1 LEEAVN
7 KALFAIVVL
16 MPVLS
21 WAKPKPADYAIT
33 VHVQSSHV
41 VSWCNDILGHANCDT
56 KQHLSVII
64 DGKKYELD
72 SYGDYDSML
81 RTGDYKAKLLPDEQR
96 VGDIPL
102 GTYEYRRKYEFL
114 FPDGKTRKYSVVGE
128 SE

>member
-1 LEEAVN
+1 M
-7 KALFAIVVL
+7 KRALFVFLLL

-21 WAKPKPADYAIT
+21 WAKPKPTDYAIT

-41 VSWCNDILGHANCDT
+41 VSMCNDILGHPNCEK
-56 KQHLSVII
+56 KQHLSALI

-72 SYGDYDSML
+72 SNGDLDVML

-96 VGDIPL
+96 IGDIPL
-102 GTYEYRRKYEFL
+102 GDYEYRRRYEFL
-114 FPDGKTRKYSVVGE
+114 FPDGKTRKYTVVGE